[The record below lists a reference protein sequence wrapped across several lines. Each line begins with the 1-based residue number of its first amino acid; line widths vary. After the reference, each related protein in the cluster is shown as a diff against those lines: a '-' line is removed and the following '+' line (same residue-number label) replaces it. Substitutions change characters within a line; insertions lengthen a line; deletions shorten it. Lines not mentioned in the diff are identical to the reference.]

1 MTSARCLFS
10 HVNRAAVVRDGDMAL
25 TMNQAAVDVGTQ
37 PTEKADEDDRSV
49 PRSDRY
55 LSGEFEKVSD

>member
-1 MTSARCLFS
+1 M
-10 HVNRAAVVRDGDMAL
+10 NRAAVVRDGDMAL